1 MIQGK
6 AKRKVYF
13 GICGILSFINKI
25 IPKKKNQVLF
35 FSTTNLYDNSE
46 ALFNYFMKNNY
57 NSKYNFV
64 LAVRNP
70 KAYDK
75 FNFENV
81 KFVSVFMAIPYILR
95 SKYIFYHNE
104 MLAIMPS
111 KSQIS
116 VDFWHATTFK
126 KINKMIDPDY
136 KYDIFTYITATS
148 EMYRPIFAE
157 SFGCELERVIVNGHP
172 RNDYLF
178 DDVNELE
185 KLNIIK
191 SNYKKLV
198 MWMPTYR
205 FSYNEVQRDTDWEF
219 LTEAGLPIF
228 KTEEDVIQLNDYLKS
243 NNVLL
248 LIKLHPAQ
256 NTEIFKY
263 IDRSN
268 IVFLTNTQLDDL
280 GIHFYSLLKDTDAL
294 ITDYS
299 SVFFDYL
306 LIDKPIAFTVDDLD
320 SYAQNRGFVFE
331 NPRDYMPGEF
341 IETPSEFYKF
351 VYNCVNDIDEFSKKR
366 AEINELVN
374 FYKDNGNCKRIA
386 DFVGLN
392 LDEK

>member
-1 MIQGK
+1 
-6 AKRKVYF
+6 
-13 GICGILSFINKI
+13 
-25 IPKKKNQVLF
+25 
-35 FSTTNLYDNSE
+35 
-46 ALFNYFMKNNY
+46 
-57 NSKYNFV
+57 
-64 LAVRNP
+64 
-70 KAYDK
+70 
-75 FNFENV
+75 
-81 KFVSVFMAIPYILR
+81 
-95 SKYIFYHNE
+95 
-104 MLAIMPS
+104 MPS

-126 KINKMIDPDY
+126 KINKMIDPEY

-178 DDVNELE
+178 DNVNELE
-185 KLNIIK
+185 KLNIVK
-191 SNYKKLV
+191 SDYKKLV

-228 KTEEDVIQLNDYLKS
+228 KTEEDVIKLNDYLKT

-256 NTEIFKY
+256 NTEMFKY

-268 IVFLTNTQLDDL
+268 IVFLTNTQLDTL

-341 IETPSEFYKF
+341 IDTPSEFYKF
-351 VYNCVNDIDEFSKKR
+351 IYNCVNDIDEYSKKR

-374 FYKDNGNCKRIA
+374 FYKDNENCKRIA

-392 LDEK
+392 LDD

>member
-13 GICGILSFINKI
+13 GICGVLSLINKI
-25 IPKKKNQVLF
+25 IPKKKKQILF

-46 ALFNYFMKNNY
+46 ALFNFFISNNY
-57 NSKYNFV
+57 NEKYNFV
-64 LAVRNP
+64 IAVRNP
-70 KAYDK
+70 KSYSNLNYK
-75 FNFENV
+75 NV

-178 DDVNELE
+178 DNVNELE
-185 KLNIIK
+185 KLNINK
-191 SNYKKLV
+191 ANYKKII

-228 KTEEDVIQLNDYLKS
+228 KTENDVIQLNEYLNA

-248 LIKLHPAQ
+248 IIKLHPAQ
-256 NTEIFKY
+256 NTEMFKY

-268 IVFLTNTQLDDL
+268 IVFLTNTQLDNL

-306 LIDKPIAFTVDDLD
+306 LINKPIAFTVDDLD

-331 NPRDYMPGEF
+331 NPRDYMPGDF
-341 IETPSEFYKF
+341 IEAPSEFYKF
-351 VYNCVNDIDEFSKKR
+351 LLNCVNEVDEHAEKR
-366 AEINELVN
+366 SEINDLVN

-386 DFVGLN
+386 DFVGLK
-392 LDEK
+392 LDD